1 MIIRPVAPDDLQ
13 TIAAIQGRSSW
24 DPIDYLKCDC
34 IVAVAD
40 GFVAGFLASREIA
53 PGERE
58 VLNIAVDRAQR
69 RRGIARELLQH
80 ALKSLPGAWFLE
92 VRESNTAAVKLYENA
107 GFQPVGRRPEYYR
120 EPLEAAIVMRF
131 FS

>member
-40 GFVAGFLASREIA
+40 GLVAGFLASREIA